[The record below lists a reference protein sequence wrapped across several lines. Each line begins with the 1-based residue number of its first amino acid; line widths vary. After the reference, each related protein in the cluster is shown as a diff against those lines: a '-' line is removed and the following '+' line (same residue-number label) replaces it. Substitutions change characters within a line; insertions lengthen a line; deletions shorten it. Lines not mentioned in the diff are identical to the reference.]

1 MQDIFLQDTYMT
13 SWANL
18 VTTHNNLVNSSVFL
32 LALLL
37 AQTKFNEQVPIC
49 YPWAYGDVDILL
61 SLSLIN

>member
-1 MQDIFLQDTYMT
+1 MQDIFLHDTYMT

-61 SLSLIN
+61 SFSL